1 MGSHSILLLR
11 LKNKKIWSSNST
23 SVQISGE
30 KLSKLWFQ
38 GNYVG
43 VYDKSKKE
51 VKMRLLLRTGVVIE
65 RGPLGGTSGVDNILF
80 EFLVFI
86 WLSSPFFFP
95 GNSSVTSII
104 PCTLSYSLVRGVRS
118 GWCLLGGPPSCF
130 KRVVSVL
137 WCAVG
142 IWAQSKS
149 SLYLKSSPM
158 TSNCHLSWNLL
169 TSKIWSW
176 GFQ

>member
-1 MGSHSILLLR
+1 M
-11 LKNKKIWSSNST
+11 
-23 SVQISGE
+23 QISGE

-86 WLSSPFFFP
+86 WLSSPFFF
-95 GNSSVTSII
+95 
-104 PCTLSYSLVRGVRS
+104 
-118 GWCLLGGPPSCF
+118 
-130 KRVVSVL
+130 
-137 WCAVG
+137 
-142 IWAQSKS
+142 
-149 SLYLKSSPM
+149 
-158 TSNCHLSWNLL
+158 SW
-169 TSKIWSW
+169 
-176 GFQ
+176 

>member
-1 MGSHSILLLR
+1 MIQQFHFCAYIWIKTIKTVVPRELCWCLWQIKERSQDEATFEDGS
-11 LKNKKIWSSNST
+11 
-23 SVQISGE
+23 
-30 KLSKLWFQ
+30 
-38 GNYVG
+38 GN
-43 VYDKSKKE
+43 
-51 VKMRLLLRTGVVIE
+51 

-95 GNSSVTSII
+95 GNSSVTTII
-104 PCTLSYSLVRGVRS
+104 PCTLSYSLVKGVRS
-118 GWCLLGGPPSCF
+118 GWWLLGGPPPCF

-142 IWAQSKS
+142 TWAQSKS